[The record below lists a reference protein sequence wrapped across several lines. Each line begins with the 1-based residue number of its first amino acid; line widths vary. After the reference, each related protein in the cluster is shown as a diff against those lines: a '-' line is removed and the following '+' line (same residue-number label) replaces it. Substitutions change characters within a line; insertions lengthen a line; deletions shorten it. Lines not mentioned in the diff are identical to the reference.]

1 MAIPLIKTIGQVTAL
16 IPEASTANDPSELLD
31 GRSGDTDFPYAKFK
45 ALATIGEVDPVTNM
59 ALTGWPDGNAAW
71 LKDNATIRLV
81 YQSESYATNSNETY
95 GWLMESGVKFTG
107 SHIHTIDYDRAKFA
121 SFLDNEAPAS
131 TMFKASGHLFDK
143 VYNVFGREVTQK
155 TTDKADLGGKWGN
168 QTNPDGTIVE
178 FLPAKQLTQGDFFFH
193 SFCGSWY
200 EPANKNGAGIGFSDD
215 IWLMGEEWNIG
226 NSMFADPDGSG
237 PLRGFDVANSTMG
250 LASMVVDIKNEVAYT
265 VPALGQAGYE
275 KLMPINSGH
284 KDFVVIVASGY
295 NHDINPA
302 PLKVYVGRK
311 GVDASGMAIDQASTS
326 VSERDKF
333 LARNGLLYGQLY
345 GMAATAATYTQLGIT
360 SVNADNKMLDA
371 YLQNAA
377 APDDFSVRYY
387 PTSYRWDGFDTPEAV
402 KDTEAL
408 RWAKDGDLVSG
419 VAEANEQPAGYTFF
433 NSDTKVEHPA
443 VDPDGGFRYIQNHT
457 RTGGILGI
465 EFANMVSDLTNN
477 DLDKNGLPDY
487 LSAAVT
493 RILPAVNG
501 ALKLDVGDKGVG
513 HFDATGN
520 PSGATAEQHIELKNR
535 KANDPD
541 GLLWVKSAD
550 ADILIVDEDSGNDY
564 GERKYALVLNE
575 HTLAI
580 EPDGTGYFIAQA
592 GGNKNPRANAGV
604 SAYGGTF
611 ESKSG
616 SEFSGSW
623 NVTALVATK
632 ADGSFFTKEELAG
645 NGVQTVEQSRPLSDH
660 VFIGAVQQGGE
671 SGGALKETKADYGGQ
686 IVMFS
691 LDLPGIES
699 MPVFVTGSGAGGQSR
714 VKLYD
719 ASGVVKKQFSA
730 FAGFNGSISVAY
742 GDLNNDGEMDI
753 VAAAGPGGGP
763 HVKVFDGLSG
773 NEIASFFA
781 YDANFR
787 GGVNVAVGDLNGD
800 GRLELITGA
809 GAGGGPHVK
818 AFALNFSAG
827 RATTQEVASFFAYA
841 PSFRGGVSVA
851 AGDVNGDGASDIIT
865 GAGPGGG
872 PHVKAF
878 GFGAPA
884 PALGAR
890 QELASF
896 YAYDANFRGGVSVAS
911 GNINGLGPDEIITG
925 AGAGGGPHVKAFSRS
940 TEGTLS
946 TVSSFFAYDPSFRGG
961 VEVGSMMSPLDLAV
975 SRVLTGA
982 GPGGGPHVRGFDL
995 SNPLGQPNE
1004 VLSFYAE
1011 SPAFRGG
1018 VAVS

>member
-1 MAIPLIKTIGQVTAL
+1 MATPLIKTIGQVTAL
-16 IPEASTANDPSELLD
+16 IPEASTADEAHELLD
-31 GRSGDTDFPYAKFK
+31 GQSGDIDFPYAKFK
-45 ALATIGEVDPVTNM
+45 ALATVGEVDPVTNM

-71 LKDNATIRLV
+71 LKDNTTIRLV

-131 TMFKASGHLFDK
+131 TMLKASGHLFDK
-143 VYNVFGREVTQK
+143 VYNVFGKEVTK
-155 TTDKADLGGKWGN
+155 KSADAADLGGKWGN

-193 SFCGSWY
+193 SFCGAWY

-237 PLRGFDVANSTMG
+237 PLRGFDVANRTMG

-265 VPALGQAGYE
+265 APALGQAGYE

-311 GVDASGMAIDQASTS
+311 GVDASGKSIDQASTS

-387 PTSYRWDGFDTPEAV
+387 PTSYRWDSFDTPEAV
-402 KDTEAL
+402 KDTEVL
-408 RWAKDGDLVSG
+408 LWAKDGDLVGG

-457 RTGGILGI
+457 RTGSILGI
-465 EFANMVSDLTNN
+465 EFANMVSDLSNN

-487 LSAAVT
+487 LSADVT

-520 PSGATAEQHIELKNR
+520 PSGATAEQHIELKSR

-541 GLLWVKSAD
+541 GLLWVKSSD

-575 HTLAI
+575 DTLAI

-592 GGNKNPRANAGV
+592 GGNKNPRALAGV
-604 SAYGGTF
+604 STYGGTF

-632 ADGSFFTKEELAG
+632 ADGSFYKQEELAG
-645 NGVQTVEQSRPLSDH
+645 NGVQIVEQNRPLSEH
-660 VFIGAVQQGGE
+660 VFIGAVQHGGE
-671 SGGALKETKADYGGQ
+671 SGGALKATKADYGGQ
-686 IVMFS
+686 LFMFS
-691 LDLPGIES
+691 LDLPGIEPKAVES
-699 MPVFVTGSGAGGQSR
+699 QGNTKLLRLSDGIAFVESGAGTRQEITVPWGVSATVSDNNEWQMLAADTITGVNQVLWRNNTSSFLHIWNLDANWNLQST
-714 VKLYD
+714 
-719 ASGVVKKQFSA
+719 SGA
-730 FAGFNGSISVAY
+730 EGFNTPRAWELETSFQVDGNRDGIIGAPYTPLEAQGSTK
-742 GDLNNDGEMDI
+742 L
-753 VAAAGPGGGP
+753 
-763 HVKVFDGLSG
+763 L
-773 NEIASFFA
+773 
-781 YDANFR
+781 R
-787 GGVNVAVGDLNGD
+787 RGD
-800 GRLELITGA
+800 GIAFVETGA
-809 GAGGGPHVK
+809 GMRQEITVPWGV
-818 AFALNFSAG
+818 SATVSDNNEWAMLAAEKIG
-827 RATTQEVASFFAYA
+827 DTNQVLWRNNNASFLHVWNLDANWNLQSTNGAYGFNTPA
-841 PSFRGGVSVA
+841 AWELETSFQV
-851 AGDVNGDGASDIIT
+851 DGNRDGII
-865 GAGPGGG
+865 
-872 PHVKAF
+872 
-878 GFGAPA
+878 GAP
-884 PALGAR
+884 
-890 QELASF
+890 
-896 YAYDANFRGGVSVAS
+896 V
-911 GNINGLGPDEIITG
+911 
-925 AGAGGGPHVKAFSRS
+925 
-940 TEGTLS
+940 
-946 TVSSFFAYDPSFRGG
+946 
-961 VEVGSMMSPLDLAV
+961 
-975 SRVLTGA
+975 
-982 GPGGGPHVRGFDL
+982 
-995 SNPLGQPNE
+995 
-1004 VLSFYAE
+1004 
-1011 SPAFRGG
+1011 
-1018 VAVS
+1018 

>member
-1 MAIPLIKTIGQVTAL
+1 MTTPLIKTIGQVTAL
-16 IPEASTANDPSELLD
+16 IPEASTADEAHELLD
-31 GRSGDTDFPYAKFK
+31 GQSGDTDFPYAKFK
-45 ALATIGEVDPVTNM
+45 ALATVGEVDPITNM

-131 TMFKASGHLFDK
+131 TMLKASGHLFDR
-143 VYNVFGREVTQK
+143 VYNVFGKEVTKK

-168 QTNPDGTIVE
+168 QTNPDGAIVE

-193 SFCGSWY
+193 SFCGAWY

-265 VPALGQAGYE
+265 APALGQAGYE

-284 KDFVVIVASGY
+284 QDFVVIVASGY

-311 GVDASGMAIDQASTS
+311 GVDASGKAIDQASTS

-333 LARNGLLYGQLY
+333 LSRNGLLYGQLY

-402 KDTEAL
+402 KDTEVL
-408 RWAKDGDLVSG
+408 RWAKDGDLVG
-419 VAEANEQPAGYTFF
+419 EVAEANEQPVGYTFF

-487 LSAAVT
+487 LSADVT

-520 PSGATAEQHIELKNR
+520 PSGATAEQHIELKSR

-541 GLLWVKSAD
+541 GLLWVKSSD

-564 GERKYALVLNE
+564 GERKFALVLNE
-575 HTLAI
+575 DTLAI
-580 EPDGTGYFIAQA
+580 EPDGTGFFIAQA
-592 GGNKNPRANAGV
+592 GGNKNPRALAGV
-604 SAYGGTF
+604 STYGGTF
-611 ESKSG
+611 ETKSG

-632 ADGSFFTKEELAG
+632 ADGSFFTQDELAG
-645 NGVQTVEQSRPLSDH
+645 NGVQTVEQSRPLSEH
-660 VFIGAVQQGGE
+660 VFIGAVQHGGE
-671 SGGALKETKADYGGQ
+671 SGGALKATKADYGGQ
-686 IVMFS
+686 IFMFS
-691 LDLPGIES
+691 LDLPGIEPKPVVGTS
-699 MPVFVTGSGAGGQSR
+699 GADSLFMPDASKDLTLIGNTIFTGAGDDEVDVALSEGFENRIFTGSGLDTIYAGSR
-714 VKLYD
+714 DVITGGGGD
-719 ASGVVKKQFSA
+719 DWFSA
-730 FAGFNGSISVAY
+730 EAGDGNRISGGLGNDTFIIGS
-742 GDLNNDGEMDI
+742 
-753 VAAAGPGGGP
+753 
-763 HVKVFDGLSG
+763 
-773 NEIASFFA
+773 ASNRA
-781 YDANFR
+781 L
-787 GGVNVAVGDLNGD
+787 GGVGDDKFYVLGGAGTNHLNG
-800 GRLELITGA
+800 GA
-809 GAGGGPHVK
+809 GADQFWLV
-818 AFALNFSAG
+818 
-827 RATTQEVASFFAYA
+827 
-841 PSFRGGVSVA
+841 
-851 AGDVNGDGASDIIT
+851 SDI
-865 GAGPGGG
+865 GDR
-872 PHVKAF
+872 
-878 GFGAPA
+878 PA
-884 PALGAR
+884 AKQFVMDFQLGLDKVGM
-890 QELASF
+890 QGETF
-896 YAYDANFRGGVSVAS
+896 
-911 GNINGLGPDEIITG
+911 
-925 AGAGGGPHVKAFSRS
+925 
-940 TEGTLS
+940 
-946 TVSSFFAYDPSFRGG
+946 SSFSFSQVGADTLLKVAG
-961 VEVGSMMSPLDLAV
+961 VEVGHFINLSASSLNNQTNFAGLLA
-975 SRVLTGA
+975 A
-982 GPGGGPHVRGFDL
+982 
-995 SNPLGQPNE
+995 
-1004 VLSFYAE
+1004 
-1011 SPAFRGG
+1011 
-1018 VAVS
+1018 